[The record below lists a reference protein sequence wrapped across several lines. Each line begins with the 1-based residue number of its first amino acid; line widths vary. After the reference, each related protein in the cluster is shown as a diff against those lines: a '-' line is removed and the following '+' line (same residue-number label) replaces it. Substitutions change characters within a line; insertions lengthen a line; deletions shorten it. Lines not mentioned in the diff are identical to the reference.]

1 VIVRADA
8 RGCVSAHE
16 VLLDLEWVNV
26 PDAPRWRRDAAS
38 RTSPATDSGNVR

>member
-8 RGCVSAHE
+8 RGCVGAHE

-26 PDAPRWRRDAAS
+26 PGRPPMAPRCGVEDF
-38 RTSPATDSGNVR
+38 SGDCSQDVR